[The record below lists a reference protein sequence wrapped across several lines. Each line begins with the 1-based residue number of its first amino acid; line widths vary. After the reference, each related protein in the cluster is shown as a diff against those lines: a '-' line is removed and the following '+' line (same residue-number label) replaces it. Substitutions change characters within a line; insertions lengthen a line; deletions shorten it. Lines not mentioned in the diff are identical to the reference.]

1 MDYKYLPESARLLTF
16 LKYALNQD
24 MLQTPR
30 LGRLRRTRRAV
41 VPIEKGKPVLN
52 FIDSEIVC
60 V

>member
-1 MDYKYLPESARLLTF
+1 
-16 LKYALNQD
+16 

-41 VPIEKGKPVLN
+41 VQIEKGKPVLN
-52 FIDSEIVC
+52 FIDSGIVC